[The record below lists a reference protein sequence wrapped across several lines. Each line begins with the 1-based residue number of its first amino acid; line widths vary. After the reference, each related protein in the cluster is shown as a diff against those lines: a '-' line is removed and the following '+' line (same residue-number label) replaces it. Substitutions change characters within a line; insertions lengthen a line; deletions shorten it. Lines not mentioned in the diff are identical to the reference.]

1 MKRFAAVDDP
11 IALSQLVDA
20 PQLAEVLASVTRL
33 HPVAIAVLDRK
44 GAVLGQIGMMEGAP
58 EHRQALEYCGDIVG
72 HVVLSNSGSATSDLA
87 LVGSHVATI
96 LELLVHS
103 AYACHLTTTIHEA
116 AMEESFSEIGDRNQR
131 LASAIE
137 RLEELERLKSN
148 FLATI
153 SHELRTPLTS
163 IIGYS
168 EMMVEGL
175 AGDLTAEQTEF
186 IRTILTKSEHLLQL
200 ITGILDVSLIEA
212 RSLRL
217 SIEPLHMGA
226 LLASVAKTM
235 QRDLDR
241 REIVLDLPREEVP
254 RALGDVG
261 KLRQVVLQLLA
272 NAIKFSPKGGDIRIS
287 VTVGALSPQDTSS
300 PDSPFWRERL
310 SERFGLRV
318 TVEDQGIGVA
328 SEQRASI
335 FEPFYQA
342 DSSTTRAFGGT
353 GLGLSLA
360 KSYVVAHGGFLWLDS
375 RAAGSQEP
383 VRKGSAFTFS
393 LPAVPEELD
402 EYVVGRR
409 EMAAG
414 STPTK
419 SEAKS

>member
-20 PQLAEVLASVTRL
+20 PQLAELLASVTRL
-33 HPVAIAVLDRK
+33 HPVAIGVLDRK
-44 GAVLGQIGMMEGAP
+44 GVVFSQIGKMEGTP
-58 EHRQALEYCGDIVG
+58 EHRKALEYSGDIVG
-72 HVVLSNSGSATSDLA
+72 YLALSTTGSAEVDLA
-87 LVGSHVATI
+87 LVAEHVAVV

-103 AYACHLTTTIHEA
+103 AYARHLTTTIHEA

-131 LASAIE
+131 LASAVE

-175 AGDLTAEQTEF
+175 AGDLSGEQSEF
-186 IRTILTKSEHLLQL
+186 IRTILTKAEHLLQL

-217 SIEPLHMGA
+217 SIKPLSLGE
-226 LLASVAKTM
+226 LLASVASTM

-241 REIVLDLPREEVP
+241 REIVLDLPKEAVP
-254 RALGDVG
+254 HALGDEG
-261 KLRQVVLQLLA
+261 KLRQVILQLLA
-272 NAIKFSPKGGDIRIS
+272 NAIKFSPQGGDIRVS
-287 VTVGALSPQDTSS
+287 VTVGALSPQDNSS
-300 PDSPFWRERL
+300 PNSPFWRERL
-310 SERFGLRV
+310 SERFGVRV

-335 FEPFYQA
+335 FDPFYQA
-342 DSSTTRAFGGT
+342 DSSSTRAFGGT

-360 KSYVVAHGGFLWLDS
+360 KSYVVAHGGFLWL
-375 RAAGSQEP
+375 EP
-383 VRKGSAFTFS
+383 LKGDHASPGSAFTFS

-402 EYVVGRR
+402 EYVRR
-409 EMAAG
+409 QSDELPEG
-414 STPTK
+414 T
-419 SEAKS
+419 

>member
-11 IALSQLVDA
+11 IDLAQLVDA
-20 PQLAEVLASVTRL
+20 PQLAEVLASITRL
-33 HPVAIAVLDRK
+33 HPVAIGVLDRK
-44 GAVLGQIGMMEGAP
+44 GAVLSQIGKIDGTP
-58 EHRQALEYCGDIVG
+58 EHRKTLEYSGDIIGHLILSRSQNGEADLPLIADHVG
-72 HVVLSNSGSATSDLA
+72 T
-87 LVGSHVATI
+87 T

-103 AYACHLTTTIHEA
+103 AYARHLTTTIHEA

-131 LASAIE
+131 LASAVE

-175 AGDLTAEQTEF
+175 AGDLIGEQDEF
-186 IRTILTKSEHLLQL
+186 IRTILTKAEHLLQL

-217 SIEPLHMGA
+217 SIEPVSISD

-235 QRDLDR
+235 QRDLQR
-241 REIVLDLPREEVP
+241 REIVLDLPKGTVP
-254 RALGDVG
+254 RALGDEG

-272 NAIKFSPKGGDIRIS
+272 NAIKFSPKGGDIRVS
-287 VTVGALSPQDTSS
+287 VTVGALSPQDNSS
-300 PDSPFWRERL
+300 AKSPFWRDRL

-318 TVEDQGIGVA
+318 TVRDQGIGVS

-342 DSSTTRAFGGT
+342 DSSSTRAFGGT

-360 KSYVVAHGGFLWLDS
+360 KSYVVAHGGFLWLETPGVS
-375 RAAGSQEP
+375 GAAA
-383 VRKGSAFTFS
+383 GSAFTFS

-402 EYVVGRR
+402 EYVATRADGVI
-409 EMAAG
+409 AAA
-414 STPTK
+414 STK
-419 SEAKS
+419 S

>member
-11 IALSQLVDA
+11 IDLAQLVDA
-20 PQLAEVLASVTRL
+20 PQLAEVLASVTRMQ
-33 HPVAIAVLDRK
+33 PIAIGVLDRK
-44 GAVLGQIGMMEGAP
+44 GALLSQIGKIDGKP
-58 EHRQALEYCGDIVG
+58 EHRKTLEYSGDIIGHLILSALPDASVDLESIADHVG
-72 HVVLSNSGSATSDLA
+72 I
-87 LVGSHVATI
+87 I

-103 AYACHLTTTIHEA
+103 AYARHLTTTIHEA

-131 LASAIE
+131 LASAVE

-175 AGDLTAEQTEF
+175 AGDLTGEQSEF
-186 IRTILTKSEHLLQL
+186 IRTILTKAEHLLQL

-217 SIEPLHMGA
+217 SIEPLSVGD

-235 QRDLDR
+235 QRDLQR
-241 REIVLDLPREEVP
+241 REIVLDLPKDTVP
-254 RALGDVG
+254 HALGDEG

-272 NAIKFSPKGGDIRIS
+272 NAIKFSPKGGDIRVS
-287 VTVGALSPQDTSS
+287 VAVGALSPQDNSS
-300 PDSPFWRERL
+300 PTSPFWRERL

-318 TVEDQGIGVA
+318 TVQDQGIGVA

-342 DSSTTRAFGGT
+342 DSSSTRAFGGT

-360 KSYVVAHGGFLWLDS
+360 KSYVVAHGGFLWLES
-375 RAAGSQEP
+375 PGATGASS
-383 VRKGSAFTFS
+383 GSAFTFS

-402 EYVVGRR
+402 EYV
-409 EMAAG
+409 AG
-414 STPTK
+414 QSEGDIATASTK
-419 SEAKS
+419 A

>member
-33 HPVAIAVLDRK
+33 HSVAIGVLDRK
-44 GAVLGQIGMMEGAP
+44 GAVLSQIGLIEGEP
-58 EHRQALEYCGDIVG
+58 EHRKTLEYSGDIIG
-72 HVVLSNSGSATSDLA
+72 HIVLANSGAGGADLA
-87 LVGSHVATI
+87 LIGEHVATI

-103 AYACHLTTTIHEA
+103 AYARHLTTTIHEA

-131 LASAIE
+131 LASAVE

-175 AGDLTAEQTEF
+175 AGDLSGEQTEF
-186 IRTILTKSEHLLQL
+186 IRTILTKAEHLLQL

-217 SIEPLHMGA
+217 SIEPLNISE
-226 LLASVAKTM
+226 LLGSVAKTM

-241 REIVLDLPREEVP
+241 REIVLDLPSEEVP
-254 RALGDVG
+254 RALGDEG

-272 NAIKFSPKGGDIRIS
+272 NAIKFSPKGGDIRVS
-287 VTVGALSPQDTSS
+287 MTVGALSPQDNSS
-300 PDSPFWRERL
+300 PNSPFWRDRL
-310 SERFGLRV
+310 SERFGVRV
-318 TVEDQGIGVA
+318 TVVDQGIGVA
-328 SEQRASI
+328 AEQRASI

-360 KSYVVAHGGFLWLDS
+360 KSYVMAHGGFLWLDS
-375 RAAGSQEP
+375 PDHDGDNQ
-383 VRKGSAFTFS
+383 GSAFTFS

-402 EYVVGRR
+402 QYVGRIGDG
-409 EMAAG
+409 G
-414 STPTK
+414 SEEPASK
-419 SEAKS
+419 ASSES

>member
-1 MKRFAAVDDP
+1 VKRFSAVDDP
-11 IALSQLVDA
+11 IVLSQLIEA
-20 PQLAEVLASVTRL
+20 PELAELLASVTRL
-33 HPVAIAVLDRK
+33 HAVAIGVLDSK
-44 GAVLGQIGMMEGAP
+44 GVVLGQIGRLEGEP
-58 EHRQALEYCGDIVG
+58 DFRKALEYSGDIVG
-72 HVVLSNSGSATSDLA
+72 HVVLSKTDDASADLPLIA
-87 LVGSHVATI
+87 DHVATV
-96 LELLVHS
+96 LGLLVHS
-103 AYACHLTTTIHEA
+103 AFARHLTTTIHEA

-131 LASAIE
+131 LASAVE

-168 EMMVEGL
+168 EMLADGL
-175 AGDLTAEQTEF
+175 AGDLTSEQTEF
-186 IRTILTKSEHLLQL
+186 IRTILTKAEHLLQL

-217 SIEPLHMGA
+217 SIEPLQIGA
-226 LLASVAKTM
+226 LLASVAKMM

-241 REIVLDLPREEVP
+241 REIVLDLPNETVP
-254 RALGDVG
+254 RVLADEG

-287 VTVGALSPQDTSS
+287 VAVGALSPQDTSS
-300 PDSPFWRERL
+300 PNSPFWRDRL

-318 TVEDQGIGVA
+318 TVRDQGIGIS

-360 KSYVVAHGGFLWLDS
+360 KSYIVAHGGFLWLDS
-375 RAAGSQEP
+375 DDHDGESQ
-383 VRKGSAFTFS
+383 GSAFTFS
-393 LPAVPEELD
+393 LPAVVQELND
-402 EYVVGRR
+402 YVASS
-409 EMAAG
+409 AADDG
-414 STPTK
+414 ANNDSKTSLDP
-419 SEAKS
+419 